1 MIVPSGILS
10 SKSGYLISLK
20 IYKLPF
26 KKMIEEMSSILW
38 GLSLAANIILMLIGL
53 PLCLLICCCC
63 RKHQDAFEKDI
74 RMLAKNHNILQGE
87 EPEVRKSLPPPQRKR
102 IRVVKTNPVKVQ
114 SEPSITELEDEQDDI
129 QQLDDSNYQMEDE

>member
-1 MIVPSGILS
+1 
-10 SKSGYLISLK
+10 
-20 IYKLPF
+20 
-26 KKMIEEMSSILW
+26 MSSILW

-74 RMLAKNHNILQGE
+74 RMLARNHNILQSE

-102 IRVVKTNPVKVQ
+102 IKVVQPNPVKVQ
-114 SEPSITELEDEQDDI
+114 QEPSITEIEEEQDDI